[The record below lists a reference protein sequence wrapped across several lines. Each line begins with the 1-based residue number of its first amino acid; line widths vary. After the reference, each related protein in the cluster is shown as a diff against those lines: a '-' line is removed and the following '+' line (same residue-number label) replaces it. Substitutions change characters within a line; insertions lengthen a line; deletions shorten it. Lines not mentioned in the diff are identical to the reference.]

1 MSSAWWLITLLTT
14 TFIYVTL
21 ICINILLEHVNN
33 VALAG
38 HWFLDKVVVC
48 VGLLAL
54 IQTMA
59 LFSSTNS

>member
-21 ICINILLEHVNN
+21 ICINILLERVNN